1 MTLYRTSAR
10 PRIISLCL
18 LATLVAA
25 CTVVKVPDVVGDS
38 ESVATTA
45 ITTAGLVVGIVEMQT
60 SSTVP
65 PGTVISEF
73 PAANATI
80 QSGSKVDLVVS
91 SGVTFGGVVA
101 AGSAVANNPGYALDA
116 VTGTQIPFV
125 TDANGNYTVDVYGYA
140 GPFLLRVLGV
150 TTGGTPVDLYSL
162 ASTSSTTV
170 NVTPL
175 SDLVLGYAAGVTTS
189 NLEATCTGNL
199 PGCPAL
205 LNGILASLTTA
216 NSSVVAAIPASVWSA
231 FGITPA
237 TFNAITSQFATT
249 HTGVDGLLDALS
261 IVPPETTG
269 ASYTVSLVGATPT
282 LLATVPTSGTA
293 GTEGGP
299 PVASPPPT
307 SAAIAQAANLAAIL
321 PEIQT
326 QFFDAVNALFAASTP
341 PTAAQLQ
348 ALLAPNFLFDGA
360 TAGTLASELVNQPQ
374 GFTISGG
381 APAPYSAAPF
391 TGSGP
396 GPAVTYDANNCV
408 TSVWVYANTSGQF
421 FNFVDTIPST
431 NAPGVCTGGTWLWA
445 GNGRTYQSE
454 IYPKFDKFQG
464 TIGGTP
470 TYVTSFYI
478 NTKASDTDSNPSQ
491 TAPYHTVFIY
501 GPGLTNV
508 SAPNATA
515 PGWAALRPAP
525 PPITNIEQTQN
536 ELLGIS
542 EPDGTP
548 TGPNGAVDPYYAGN
562 DALQSC
568 QAILNGTGL
577 GYGAYTPNTPCYN
590 SAVAAGSDY
599 VVTFYYN
606 GNQVGGAQQVR
617 FPISLTG
624 VTLPTSYYPTIT
636 SVTPAST
643 AIPLAGG
650 IVTTTWTLPLGATD
664 DSQGIYL
671 GGGAAG
677 TLFQLEQNLAP
688 TVLTHTISV
697 SALSSAVVGGNSHL
711 NTVIAGFNVG
721 TNVNF

>member
-237 TFNAITSQFATT
+237 TFNAITTQFATT
-249 HTGVDGLLDALS
+249 HTGLDGLLDALS
-261 IVPPETTG
+261 IVPPATTG
-269 ASYTVSLVGATPT
+269 ASYTVTLDGATPT
-282 LLATVPTSGTA
+282 TLASVPTSGKA
-293 GTEGGP
+293 GTEGGA
-299 PVASPPPT
+299 PVASPAP
-307 SAAIAQAANLAAIL
+307 AAAAVTQAANLAAVE
-321 PEIQT
+321 PEIQG
-326 QFFDAVNALFAASTP
+326 FF
-341 PTAAQLQ
+341 
-348 ALLAPNFLFDGA
+348 
-360 TAGTLASELVNQPQ
+360 
-374 GFTISGG
+374 
-381 APAPYSAAPF
+381 
-391 TGSGP
+391 
-396 GPAVTYDANNCV
+396 C
-408 TSVWVYANTSGQF
+408 
-421 FNFVDTIPST
+421 
-431 NAPGVCTGGTWLWA
+431 CTT
-445 GNGRTYQSE
+445 
-454 IYPKFDKFQG
+454 
-464 TIGGTP
+464 
-470 TYVTSFYI
+470 
-478 NTKASDTDSNPSQ
+478 SNP
-491 TAPYHTVFIY
+491 
-501 GPGLTNV
+501 V
-508 SAPNATA
+508 S
-515 PGWAALRPAP
+515 L
-525 PPITNIEQTQN
+525 
-536 ELLGIS
+536 
-542 EPDGTP
+542 
-548 TGPNGAVDPYYAGN
+548 
-562 DALQSC
+562 
-568 QAILNGTGL
+568 
-577 GYGAYTPNTPCYN
+577 
-590 SAVAAGSDY
+590 
-599 VVTFYYN
+599 
-606 GNQVGGAQQVR
+606 
-617 FPISLTG
+617 
-624 VTLPTSYYPTIT
+624 
-636 SVTPAST
+636 
-643 AIPLAGG
+643 
-650 IVTTTWTLPLGATD
+650 
-664 DSQGIYL
+664 
-671 GGGAAG
+671 
-677 TLFQLEQNLAP
+677 
-688 TVLTHTISV
+688 
-697 SALSSAVVGGNSHL
+697 
-711 NTVIAGFNVG
+711 
-721 TNVNF
+721 

>member
-1 MTLYRTSAR
+1 
-10 PRIISLCL
+10 
-18 LATLVAA
+18 VA
-25 CTVVKVPDVVGDS
+25 S
-38 ESVATTA
+38 
-45 ITTAGLVVGIVEMQT
+45 GL
-60 SSTVP
+60 
-65 PGTVISEF
+65 
-73 PAANATI
+73 
-80 QSGSKVDLVVS
+80 
-91 SGVTFGGVVA
+91 
-101 AGSAVANNPGYALDA
+101 AVANNPGYALDA
-116 VTGTQIPFV
+116 TTGTQIPFV
-125 TDANGNYTVDVYGYA
+125 TDANGNYVVNIAGYA
-140 GPFLLRVLGV
+140 GPFLLHVLGV
-150 TTGGTPVDLYSL
+150 TSGGSSVDLYSL
-162 ASTSSTTV
+162 AAATGAGTTV

-175 SDLVLGYAAGVTTS
+175 SNVVLAYAAGVTTQ
-189 NLEATCTGNL
+189 NLEAACTANR
-199 PGCPAL
+199 PACPAL
-205 LNGILASLTTA
+205 LNGILASLTSA
-216 NSSVVAAIPASVWSA
+216 NSAVVAAIPASVWSS

-237 TFNAITSQFATT
+237 TFNAITTQFAAT
-249 HTGVDGLLDALS
+249 HIGVDGLLDALS
-261 IVPPETTG
+261 VVPPVTNG
-269 ASYTVSLVGATPT
+269 GSYTISLVGATPAV
-282 LLATVPTSGTA
+282 LATVPTSGTA
-293 GTEGGP
+293 GTQGGV
-299 PVASPPPT
+299 PVAGAAPT
-307 SAAIAQAANLAAIL
+307 TGAIAQAENLADIL

-326 QFFDAVNALFAASTP
+326 QFFDAVNALFAAATP

-348 ALLAPNFLFDGA
+348 PLLAPNFLFDGA
-360 TAGTLASELVNQPQ
+360 TAGVLASELVNQPR

-391 TGSGP
+391 TGSRP

-421 FNFVDTIPST
+421 FNFVDTIPSS
-431 NAPGVCTGGTWLWA
+431 NAPGVCTGGKWLWA
-445 GNGRTYQSE
+445 GNGRTYQAQ
-454 IYPKFDKFQG
+454 IYPKFLKAQAR
-464 TIGGTP
+464 IGGTP

-478 NTKASDTDSNPSQ
+478 NTKASDTDANPSQ

-515 PGWAALRPAP
+515 PGWAALRPP
-525 PPITNIEQTQN
+525 PLPIANIQQTQN

-548 TGPNGAVDPYYAGN
+548 TGPHGAVDPYYAGS

-606 GNQVGGAQQVR
+606 GTQVGGAEQVR
-617 FPISLTG
+617 FPISLAG
-624 VTLPTSYYPTIT
+624 ETLPTSYYPTIT

-650 IVTTTWTLPLGATD
+650 SVTTNWTLPLGATD

-671 GGGAAG
+671 DGGAAG

-688 TVLTHTISV
+688 TVLTHTITV
-697 SALSSAVVGGNSHL
+697 SPLSSAVVIGSSHL
-711 NTVIAGFNVG
+711 NTIIGGFNVG